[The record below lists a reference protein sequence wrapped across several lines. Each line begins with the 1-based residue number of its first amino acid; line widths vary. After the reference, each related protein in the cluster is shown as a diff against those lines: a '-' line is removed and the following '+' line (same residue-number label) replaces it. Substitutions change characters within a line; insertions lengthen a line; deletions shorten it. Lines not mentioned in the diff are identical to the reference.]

1 MIAPPPFS
9 HVRKAPVFICW
20 SLCLVYLKAWRP
32 RLGVMEMMCMLRN
45 EEPDEL
51 LVVPPVGSCPRCASV
66 GMPQSIS
73 RGTLELVIV
82 RVRDSESPF

>member
-1 MIAPPPFS
+1 
-9 HVRKAPVFICW
+9 
-20 SLCLVYLKAWRP
+20 
-32 RLGVMEMMCMLRN
+32 MEMMCMLRN